1 MTKINLVKVGNEYN
15 MNNKNLQAAIES
27 LKVAQKGCRERLIDV
42 DDLRD
47 LTTRAVD
54 YLKCLGVPNKHL
66 EGIKI
71 RINRH
76 SQSFPA
82 SYNGH
87 PESTQFNIEFT
98 KAGVPFISLIGR
110 GAATTEKFRY
120 ELNEVVKKDIIGHIE
135 SGKGML

>member
-1 MTKINLVKVGNEYN
+1 MKINLVKVGNEYN

-76 SQSFPA
+76 HSQSFPA
-82 SYNGH
+82 SYNGR

-120 ELNEVVKKDIIGHIE
+120 ELSEAAKMDIINCVE
-135 SGKGML
+135 SGKGMV